1 MKDHGHRYAGMPGF
15 TPLNARRFGAIF
27 NPPSPSLPPPPP
39 PPPVIDDPAVGDP
52 AVEEARRKRRLV
64 EARRRGRRATIL
76 TSAAG
81 DESPVAVN
89 RPRLRRLL
97 GGD

>member
-15 TPLNARRFGAIF
+15 SPRNARRFGAIF

-39 PPPVIDDPAVGDP
+39 PPPTADDP
-52 AVEEARRKRRLV
+52 AVEEARRKRRLA
-64 EARRRGRRATIL
+64 EARRRGRQATIL
-76 TSAAG
+76 TGSAG
-81 DESPVAVN
+81 DENPVAVN

-97 GGD
+97 GGG